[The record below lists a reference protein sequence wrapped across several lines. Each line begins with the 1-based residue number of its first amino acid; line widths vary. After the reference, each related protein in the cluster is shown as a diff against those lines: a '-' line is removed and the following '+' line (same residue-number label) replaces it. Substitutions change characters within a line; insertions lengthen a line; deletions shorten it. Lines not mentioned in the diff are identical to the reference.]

1 MPKASKKK
9 MTEFGTKLNVLIQQK
24 NLSDNEFAKK
34 FGVSQ
39 PNVHAMKYLTEK
51 PRQTTL
57 KKLAHFF
64 KVDVSYFYPNPL
76 TPFLDDVKGSVGVD
90 KSKGDVKVWVVV
102 EIDGK
107 VVKKVRLG

>member
-1 MPKASKKK
+1 MPKPSKKK
-9 MTEFGTKLNVLIQQK
+9 MTEFGTKLHALLQQK
-24 NLSDNEFAKK
+24 NMSDNEFAKK

-39 PNVHAMKYLTEK
+39 PNVHAMKYITDK
-51 PRQTTL
+51 PRAKTL

-76 TPFLDDVKGSVGVD
+76 APFVDDAKASLGVS
-90 KSKGDVKVWVVV
+90 KVKGDVKVWVVV

-107 VVKKVRLG
+107 AVKKVRLG